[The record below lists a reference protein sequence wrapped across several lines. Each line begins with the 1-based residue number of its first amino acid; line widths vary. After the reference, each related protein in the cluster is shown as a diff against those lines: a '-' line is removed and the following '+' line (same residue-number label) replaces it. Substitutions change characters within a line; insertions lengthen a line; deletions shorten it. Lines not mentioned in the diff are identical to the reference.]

1 MKFFIII
8 KHDSER
14 LPSKNFLVLGNKPLY
29 KHLLDELEGEDVYV
43 DTDSV
48 PLHESL
54 EQSSVT
60 CYMRDRRFIDLET
73 DSDYKVSPVLLMIDN
88 FLDKYVEDENEIIVT
103 PHVTSPFIKLST
115 ILDASKYLHKP
126 FGRRYDS
133 VQACTLHKEF
143 TYFDGKPVNFD
154 ENVVQKTQDLK
165 PVVMGNGAFF
175 IFTKKTFKENNN
187 RTGKNPYFYP
197 LNTIEG
203 IEIDDEDDW
212 NLATRVYENN

>member
-29 KHLLDELEGEDVYV
+29 KHLLDELEGQDVYV

-54 EQSSVT
+54 KESSVT
-60 CYMRDRRFIDLET
+60 CYMRDRRFVDLET
-73 DSDYKVSPVLLMIDN
+73 DSDYEVSPVLLMINN

-115 ILDASKYLHKP
+115 IIDASGYLRQ
-126 FGRRYDS
+126 GYDT

>member
-1 MKFFIII
+1 
-8 KHDSER
+8 
-14 LPSKNFLVLGNKPLY
+14 
-29 KHLLDELEGEDVYV
+29 
-43 DTDSV
+43 
-48 PLHESL
+48 
-54 EQSSVT
+54 
-60 CYMRDRRFIDLET
+60 
-73 DSDYKVSPVLLMIDN
+73 MIEN
-88 FLDKYVEDENEIIVT
+88 FLDNYVDDENEIIVT

-115 ILDASKYLHKP
+115 IQHACHFLDE
-126 FGRRYDS
+126 FDT
-133 VQACTLHKEF
+133 VQACTEHKEF
-143 TYFDGKPVNFD
+143 AYFNGKPVNFD